1 MHASTGPKP
10 TGQKPV
16 GPIEVQAICQR
27 PETLGRNFAI
37 DAGPGEGKAEGEGL
51 GFSVSS
57 KKAVVLRLQ
66 TGVHAGRV
74 QRPVRGQFEE
84 AHNQEAE
91 EKRESQNAL
100 RQPTEP
106 GHPAALKRRLSV
118 CMACARRGGAWGG
131 LLTYPASG
139 ERVG

>member
-1 MHASTGPKP
+1 M
-10 TGQKPV
+10 
-16 GPIEVQAICQR
+16 
-27 PETLGRNFAI
+27 
-37 DAGPGEGKAEGEGL
+37 
-51 GFSVSS
+51 
-57 KKAVVLRLQ
+57 LRLQ

-106 GHPAALKRRLSV
+106 GHPAAFKRRLRVFYGV
-118 CMACARRGGAWGG
+118 CETWTSKGGVAHLSSKRR
-131 LLTYPASG
+131 ASRIASAPLA
-139 ERVG
+139 EPIKSRSSALKV